1 MTPTQPAKR
10 SSFFG
15 NSVYIFLIRFFPV
28 LASLIV
34 TIVFSRRLNAT
45 VYGDYQNFWIQYFV
59 LSAVA
64 CMGTHVFLLT
74 YSPSYLKR
82 LLLQLPKQVY
92 LWLVGWILVV
102 ALVLGG
108 LQQEHIGFA
117 IAAAVLMVYCIGTI
131 VEAFLMAGKRFQL
144 LSVVNV
150 LFSLAFLWIHW
161 LFLDGIQSLKNL
173 FAQIFLLAA
182 LRLVV
187 YSVAAILCARQI
199 KPETSDESIRWK
211 PVRSLWLHMGLF
223 DILQILF
230 RWADKFFISLL
241 LIASVSATYFNGANE
256 IPFLPLILGAVGSAG
271 LIQLATH
278 TGEHKIKAVI
288 QLQHISGRILSA
300 IVFPLFFFLL
310 FFSDELFGVVFKHK
324 YDLSV
329 PVFLVTIWA
338 IPVRAYNFTTVLQHY
353 HKGRIINI
361 GAVLDI
367 TLACLLMYPLYE
379 VCGLPGVALAFVLT
393 TYLQAAFY
401 LYHSARVLQVSWL
414 QLLPLRNWGIKA
426 IVFFS
431 LFITLHY
438 ALVRF
443 LGEQMVLTCGC
454 IALAAIGLVAL
465 LFELKLYKAENGET
479 T

>member
-10 SSFFG
+10 HSFFG

-34 TIVFSRRLNAT
+34 TIVFSRRLDADI
-45 VYGDYQNFWIQYFV
+45 YGDYQNFWIQYFV

-74 YSPSYLKR
+74 YSPAYLKR
-82 LLLQLPKQVY
+82 LLQQLPKRVY
-92 LWLVGWILVV
+92 WLLAGWIVIS
-102 ALVLGG
+102 AFVLGW
-108 LQQEHIGFA
+108 LQQANIGFA
-117 IAAAVLMVYCIGTI
+117 IAAAILIVYCVGTI

-144 LSVVNV
+144 LSMVNV
-150 LFSLAFLWIHW
+150 VFSFAFLWMHW
-161 LFLDGIQSLKNL
+161 VFLDGIQSLASL
-173 FAQIFLLAA
+173 FSQVLLLAA
-182 LRLVV
+182 LRLIV
-187 YSVAAILCARQI
+187 YIVAAFLFSKKIET
-199 KPETSDESIRWK
+199 ETSDELIHWK
-211 PVRSLWLHMGLF
+211 TVRSLWLHMGLF

-241 LIASVSATYFNGANE
+241 LVASVSAIYFNGSNE

-271 LIQLATH
+271 LIQLATVS
-278 TGEHKIKAVI
+278 GDNKLNEVI

-310 FFSDELFGVVFKHK
+310 FFSGELFGVVFKHK

-329 PVFLVTIWA
+329 PVFLVTVLA

-367 TLACLLMYPLYE
+367 SLACLLMYPLYL
-379 VCGLPGVALAFVLT
+379 CFQLPGVALAFVIT

-401 LYHSARVLQVSWL
+401 LYHSGRVLQVSWL
-414 QLLPLRNWGIKA
+414 QLLPLRNWVIKA

-431 LFITLHY
+431 LFIVLHY
-438 ALVRF
+438 VLVRF
-443 LGEQMVLTCGC
+443 LSEQMVLTCGC
-454 IALAAIGLVAL
+454 IALATTGLAAL
-465 LFELKLYKAENGET
+465 LLELKSYRAQNG
-479 T
+479 

>member
-1 MTPTQPAKR
+1 MTHTQPAKR

-34 TIVFSRRLNAT
+34 TIVFSRRLDTAL
-45 VYGDYQNFWIQYFV
+45 YGDYQNFWIQYFV

-74 YSPSYLKR
+74 YSPPYLKR
-82 LLLQLPKQVY
+82 LLRELPKKVY
-92 LWLVGWILVV
+92 GWLGGWIV
-102 ALVLGG
+102 AAAFVLGW
-108 LQQEHIGFA
+108 LQQAHIGFA
-117 IAAAVLMVYCIGTI
+117 VAAAILVVYCIGTI

-144 LSVVNV
+144 LSIVNV
-150 LFSLAFLWIHW
+150 IFSFAFLWMHW
-161 LFLDGIQSLKNL
+161 LFLDGNQSLANL
-173 FAQIFLLAA
+173 FVQIFLLAA

-187 YSVAAILCARQI
+187 YIVAALLFAKQI
-199 KPETSDESIRWK
+199 KPETSDESIHWK
-211 PVRSLWLHMGLF
+211 SVRSLWLHMGLF

-241 LIASVSATYFNGANE
+241 LVASISAIYFNGSNE

-271 LIQLATH
+271 LIQLAASS
-278 TGEHKIKAVI
+278 GAHKIKEVI
-288 QLQHISGRILSA
+288 QLQHISGRVLSA
-300 IVFPLFFFLL
+300 VVFPLFFFLL
-310 FFSDELFGVVFKHK
+310 FFSKELFGVVFKHK

-329 PVFLVTIWA
+329 PVFLVTILA

-353 HKGRIINI
+353 HKGRIINT

-367 TLACLLMYPLYE
+367 TLACLLMYPLYKSF
-379 VCGLPGVALAFVLT
+379 GLPGVALAFVLT

-401 LYHSARVLQVSWL
+401 LYHSARVLQVSWP
-414 QLLPLRNWGIKA
+414 QLLPLRNWAIKL

-438 ALVRF
+438 VLVRF
-443 LGEQMVLTCGC
+443 FSEQMVLTCGC
-454 IALAAIGLVAL
+454 MALAAIGLVAL
-465 LFELKLYKAENGET
+465 LLELKLYRAQNGET
-479 T
+479 I